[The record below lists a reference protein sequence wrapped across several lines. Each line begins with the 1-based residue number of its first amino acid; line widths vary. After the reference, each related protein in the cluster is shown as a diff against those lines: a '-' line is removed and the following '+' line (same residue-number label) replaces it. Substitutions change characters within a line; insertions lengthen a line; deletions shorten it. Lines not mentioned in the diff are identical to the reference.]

1 MEYDTMSINDKFDMS
16 VFDGTPYEGLTY
28 LQVRRRMTPAQLKRW
43 KTINKRDRK
52 VRKLHQAVERQVR
65 WG

>member
-1 MEYDTMSINDKFDMS
+1 MSINDQFDMS
-16 VFDGTPYEGLTY
+16 VFNGTIYEGLTY

-43 KTINKRDRK
+43 KTINKRQRK
-52 VRKLHQAVERQVR
+52 VVKLDKAIADQVR